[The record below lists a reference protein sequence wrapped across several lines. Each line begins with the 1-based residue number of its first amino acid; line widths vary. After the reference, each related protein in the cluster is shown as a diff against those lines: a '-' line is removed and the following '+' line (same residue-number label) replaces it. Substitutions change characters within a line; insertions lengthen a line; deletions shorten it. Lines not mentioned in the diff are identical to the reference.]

1 MKGQLSACAVVLIL
15 AAGVLGPGC
24 ASIGDIGQVGGAI
37 GAATGAITP
46 EEAESIGR
54 ASSAVSRSF
63 EEFTPEQEYFIGRA
77 VTARIFSQYPPFS
90 RPDTVR
96 YLNLLGQA
104 LARASDLP
112 ETFAGYRFMVL
123 DSDEV
128 NAFAA
133 PGGLILV
140 TRGMLSLCRSEDEVA
155 AVLAHEIGHVVHR
168 HGLAA
173 IQNSR
178 VVSALAILAAEGARH
193 MGGEDVA
200 ALADHL
206 DGAVGDITQT
216 LMVNGYARGQE
227 RAADQQ
233 ALRILSRVGYDP
245 AALTRVLQ
253 AMESTLRP
261 GGPGFASTHPPPSAR
276 IRESNAATA
285 STAAAPEAT
294 AERARRFEEAVGN
307 L

>member
-1 MKGQLSACAVVLIL
+1 MTARLPIAAAALL
-15 AAGVLGPGC
+15 AAAACLGPGC
-24 ASIGDIGQVGGAI
+24 ASIEDIGQVGGAI

-54 ASSAVSRSF
+54 ATAAVGRSF

-77 VTARIFSQYPPFS
+77 VAARLFSAYPAFS
-90 RPDTVR
+90 RPGSVR

-112 ETFAGYRFMVL
+112 ETYAGYRFMIL
-123 DSDEV
+123 DSDEI

-140 TRGMLSLCRSEDEVA
+140 TRGMLSLCQSEDEVA

-173 IQNSR
+173 VQNSR
-178 VVSALAILAAEGARH
+178 VVSALTILAAEGARH
-193 MGGEDVA
+193 LGGAEA
-200 ALADHL
+200 AELADHL

-216 LMVNGYARGQE
+216 LMVNGYARSQE

-233 ALRILSRVGYDP
+233 AVLILRRIGYDP
-245 AALTRVLQ
+245 AALVRVLQ
-253 AMESTLRP
+253 AMTPQMKP
-261 GGPGFASTHPPPSAR
+261 GSAGFASTHPPPSTR
-276 IRESNAATA
+276 IRDLAPLVAAGNAP
-285 STAAAPEAT
+285 APNAQRT
-294 AERARRFEEAVGN
+294 SRFAEAVGN